1 MVEFVDRDQVFVALE
16 LGQMKLGRG
25 GHGLVCRHV
34 ALQAPA
40 RVGGVFRS
48 ADGQVVAQGRTP
60 VRIDEGFLRL
70 KAQAVARDDPADALR
85 YPGLDQAGGGD
96 HGEKALAA
104 ARRDGGEDVAHV
116 GFTPGDSANDVV
128 DHLLM
133 SAKGPGHALRAG
145 DQWREWGR
153 KGKRTGF
160 GNVP

>member
-1 MVEFVDRDQVFVALE
+1 MVKFVDRDQVFVALE
-16 LGQMKLGRG
+16 LGQMKLGCCR
-25 GHGLVCRHV
+25 HGLIGRHV

-40 RVGGVFRS
+40 GVGGVFRRT
-48 ADGQVVAQGRTP
+48 DGQVVAQGRTP
-60 VRIDEGFLRL
+60 VGIDEGFLRL
-70 KAQAVARDDPADALR
+70 KAQAVARNDPADALR

-116 GFTPGDSANDVV
+116 GFTPGDGAHDVV

-145 DQWREWGR
+145 AVGGSWG
-153 KGKRTGF
+153 GE
-160 GNVP
+160 